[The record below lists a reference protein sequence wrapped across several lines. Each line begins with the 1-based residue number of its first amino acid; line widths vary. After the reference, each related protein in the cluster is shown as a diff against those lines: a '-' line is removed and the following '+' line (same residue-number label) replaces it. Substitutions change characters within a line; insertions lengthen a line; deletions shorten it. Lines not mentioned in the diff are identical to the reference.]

1 MAGPNLSVEEHEPI
15 AQAFY
20 EAYRDGEPIAPPRDR
35 WELSIADGYEIASR
49 VIDRR
54 LERGEEGGLAGYK
67 IGFTSAAVREDLAV
81 EEPAFGRLLDRT
93 VSSAAVDSS
102 EFIAPRIEPEIT
114 FVLGERP
121 YDSLADGDALDAVR
135 AIVPAI
141 EIVDCRI
148 RDWDFTPP
156 EAIAD
161 NALAAALLVG
171 EERSPSGLDGG
182 HGPDLTREQV
192 AVEIDGQQVAAG
204 TGAAVLG
211 HPVRALTWLADAL
224 AERGETLAAG
234 DLVSTGSITRPIPI
248 EPGQRVTARF
258 DSLGS
263 VIEPV
268 ETRSPASS
276 VSPRSASASASQVS
290 ARTG

>member
-148 RDWDFTPP
+148 RGWDFTPP

-192 AVEIDGQQVAAG
+192 AVEIDGQRVAAG

-224 AERGETLAAG
+224 AERGETLEAG

-263 VIEPV
+263 VDVGV
-268 ETRSPASS
+268 E
-276 VSPRSASASASQVS
+276 
-290 ARTG
+290 

>member
-1 MAGPNLSVEEHEPI
+1 MAGPNLSADEHETI
-15 AQAFY
+15 AREFY
-20 EAYRDGEPIAPPRDR
+20 EAYHNNEPIDPPRAR
-35 WELSIADGYEIASR
+35 WDLAVADGYEIARR

-54 LERGEEGGLAGYK
+54 LEHGEAGGLAGYK

-93 VSSAAVDSS
+93 VPSIAVDPTIDTS

-114 FVLGERP
+114 FVLDERP
-121 YDSLADGDALDAVR
+121 HDSLADGDVLDAVS

-171 EERSPSGLDGG
+171 EEGSPGGLDGEDRG
-182 HGPDLTREQV
+182 SDFDPSQEHV
-192 AVEIDGQQVAAG
+192 AVEIDEQQVAAG

-211 HPVRALTWLADAL
+211 HPMRALTWLADAL
-224 AERGETLAAG
+224 AERGETFEAG
-234 DLVSTGSITRPIPI
+234 DLVSTGSITRPVPI
-248 EPGQRVTARF
+248 EAGQRLTARF

-263 VIEPV
+263 VDVDIE
-268 ETRSPASS
+268 
-276 VSPRSASASASQVS
+276 
-290 ARTG
+290 

>member
-1 MAGPNLSVEEHEPI
+1 VPFRDEAVADPNLDADEREAI
-15 AQAFY
+15 AQELY
-20 EAYRDGEPIAPPRDR
+20 EADRYGEPIAPPRDR
-35 WELSIADGYEIASR
+35 WDLSVADGYGIARR
-49 VIDRR
+49 VIDHR
-54 LERGEEGGLAGYK
+54 LERGEEGDLAGYK
-67 IGFTSAAVREDLAV
+67 IGFTSEAVREDLAV

-93 VSSAAVDSS
+93 RPSTAADSTIDSS

-121 YDSLADGDALDAVR
+121 HDSLADGDALDAVR

-148 RDWDFTPP
+148 RGWEFTPP

-171 EERSPSGLDGG
+171 EERSPSGLDRG

-204 TGAAVLG
+204 TGAAVFG

-263 VIEPV
+263 VDVGIE
-268 ETRSPASS
+268 
-276 VSPRSASASASQVS
+276 
-290 ARTG
+290 

>member
-1 MAGPNLSVEEHEPI
+1 VPFRDEAVADPNLDADEREAI
-15 AQAFY
+15 AQELY
-20 EAYRDGEPIAPPRDR
+20 EAYRDGEPIAPPRTR
-35 WELSIADGYEIASR
+35 WNLTVTDGYEIARR
-49 VIDRR
+49 VIDYR
-54 LERGEEGGLAGYK
+54 LERGEEGDLAGYK
-67 IGFTSAAVREDLAV
+67 IGFTSEAVREDLAV

-93 VSSAAVDSS
+93 RPSTAADSTIDSS

-148 RDWDFTPP
+148 RGWDFTPP

-224 AERGETLAAG
+224 AERGETLEAG

-263 VIEPV
+263 VDVGV
-268 ETRSPASS
+268 E
-276 VSPRSASASASQVS
+276 
-290 ARTG
+290 

>member
-1 MAGPNLSVEEHEPI
+1 MADPNLDADEREAI
-15 AQAFY
+15 AQELY
-20 EAYRDGEPIAPPRDR
+20 EADRYGEPIAPPRDR
-35 WELSIADGYEIASR
+35 WDLSVADGYGIARR
-49 VIDRR
+49 VIDHR
-54 LERGEEGGLAGYK
+54 LERGEEGDLAGYK
-67 IGFTSAAVREDLAV
+67 IGFTSEAVREDLAV

-93 VSSAAVDSS
+93 VYLTTADSTIDSS

-171 EERSPSGLDGG
+171 EKRLLSGLDGG
-182 HGPDLTREQV
+182 YGPDLTREQV
-192 AVEIDGQQVAAG
+192 AVEIDSQQVAAG

-263 VIEPV
+263 VDVGIE
-268 ETRSPASS
+268 
-276 VSPRSASASASQVS
+276 
-290 ARTG
+290 